1 MKNSF
6 VNAMGAR
13 ANEKFTENGAFAYKS
28 TNSDIVD
35 LFGTIGALRSRSQS
49 EVERLF
55 SKAFAEDNLLA
66 TKMAFYARNVRGGLG
81 ERSTARTIWTY
92 LANVRPEIMRKN
104 LVYIPHFGRWDDLYA
119 LIGTPV
125 ESDMWALIKTQFEED
140 MAVLEAFKVS
150 GVRGQMSLMAK
161 WLKSANSKR
170 DEYKRLGM
178 KTARALGMSDKAYR
192 QAMAALREY
201 LAPVEVAMSRGD
213 FESINYSGVTSRAM
227 TRYRKAFGL
236 RDADGFQKYL
246 DSLVKGES
254 KVNAATLFP
263 YDIMEAYGL
272 QEHYDWS
279 SRRNGSFMH
288 MSNKFDIVL
297 EEQWKALPNYVEGE
311 NNVLVMADTSGSM
324 SGRPLH
330 SAVGLAMYFAER
342 NKGAFKDVFMTFSDD
357 PKFVT
362 LKGETLYD
370 RAKSVEAIVANTNIE
385 KAFKRILEVSV
396 KNSVPAEDM
405 PKALVIISDMEFDSA
420 TRGNHKSYYAHIE
433 DMYAEHGYAVPTIVF
448 WNVDSR
454 QDTFHV
460 ACDKKG
466 VQLASGQ
473 SASTFKSIMANIGK
487 TPYQAVVD
495 TLNTEMYSMIT
506 V

>member
-35 LFGTIGALRSRSQS
+35 LFGTIGALRSRSAS
-49 EVERLF
+49 EIERLF

-81 ERSTARTIWTY
+81 ERSTARTIWAY

-104 LVYIPHFGRWDDLYA
+104 LVFIPHFGRWDDLYA

-125 ESDMWALIKTQFEED
+125 ESDMWALIKAQFEED
-140 MAVLEAFKVS
+140 CAVLEAFKVS

-192 QAMAALREY
+192 KAMASLREY

-236 RDADGFQKYL
+236 HDSEGFQKYL
-246 DSLVKGES
+246 DSLAKGES
-254 KVNAATLFP
+254 KVNASTLFP

-272 QEHYDWS
+272 DENYDWS
-279 SRRNGSFMH
+279 SRRNGSYLSMR
-288 MSNKFDIVL
+288 NKLDIVL

-370 RAKSVEAIVANTNIE
+370 RVKSVEAIVANTNIE
-385 KAFKRILEVSV
+385 AAFKRILEVSV
-396 KNSVPAEDM
+396 KNSVLAEDM

-420 TRGNHKSYYAHIE
+420 SRGNHQSYYSHIE
-433 DMYAEHGYAVPTIVF
+433 AMYAEHGYVVPTIVF

-473 SASTFKSIMANIGK
+473 SPSTFKSIMANIGK

-495 TLNTEMYSMIT
+495 TLSNEMYSMIT